1 MIDQTSAIAL
11 ILPDRGAAR
20 SYPGSDRDSN
30 AARRLVLQWGRTL
43 ANVRKVLVER
53 RLSDVAGRLH
63 ALREELRVIDEQLA
77 QLTDEADD
85 TRLRS
90 LMSET
95 PLADREFRDAQRHAD
110 AMNRRRADVLETI
123 ERLEVRQ
130 DELLDALNESR
141 R

>member
-1 MIDQTSAIAL
+1 
-11 ILPDRGAAR
+11 
-20 SYPGSDRDSN
+20 
-30 AARRLVLQWGRTL
+30 
-43 ANVRKVLVER
+43 
-53 RLSDVAGRLH
+53 LH
-63 ALREELRVIDEQLA
+63 ALREELSVIDEQFVQLA
-77 QLTDEADD
+77 DEADD

-110 AMNRRRADVLETI
+110 AMSRRRAEVVEAI

-130 DELLDALNESR
+130 DELLDALNDSR

>member
-1 MIDQTSAIAL
+1 
-11 ILPDRGAAR
+11 
-20 SYPGSDRDSN
+20 
-30 AARRLVLQWGRTL
+30 
-43 ANVRKVLVER
+43 VRKVLVER

-63 ALREELRVIDEQLA
+63 TLREELRVIDEQFV
-77 QLTDEADD
+77 QLSDEADD

-95 PLADREFRDAQRHAD
+95 PLAEREFRDAQRHAD
-110 AMNRRRADVLETI
+110 AMFRRRAEVVETI
-123 ERLEVRQ
+123 ERLEARQ

>member
-1 MIDQTSAIAL
+1 VIDQTSVIAP
-11 ILPDRGAAR
+11 ILPDRR
-20 SYPGSDRDSN
+20 
-30 AARRLVLQWGRTL
+30 RRLEPDRVCRGRRRTL
-43 ANVRKVLVER
+43 RNVRKVLVER

-63 ALREELRVIDEQLA
+63 ALREELRVIDEQFV
-77 QLTDEADD
+77 QLNDEADD

-95 PLADREFRDAQRHAD
+95 PLADREFREAQRHAD
-110 AMNRRRADVLETI
+110 AMFRRRAEVVDAI
-123 ERLEVRQ
+123 ERLEARQ

>member
-1 MIDQTSAIAL
+1 M
-11 ILPDRGAAR
+11 ILPHGSPPLEPGETGYRCNRGR
-20 SYPGSDRDSN
+20 KLD
-30 AARRLVLQWGRTL
+30 
-43 ANVRKVLVER
+43 NVRKVLVER

-63 ALREELRVIDEQLA
+63 TLREELRVIDEQFV
-77 QLTDEADD
+77 QLSDEADD

-95 PLADREFRDAQRHAD
+95 PLAEREFRDAQRHAD
-110 AMNRRRADVLETI
+110 ARFRRRAEVVETI
-123 ERLEVRQ
+123 ERLEARQ

>member
-1 MIDQTSAIAL
+1 VIDQTSAIPL
-11 ILPDRGAAR
+11 ILPDQTGQAR
-20 SYPGSDRDSN
+20 DR
-30 AARRLVLQWGRTL
+30 RRTL
-43 ANVRKVLVER
+43 RNVRKVLVER
-53 RLSDVAGRLH
+53 RLSDVASRLH
-63 ALREELRVIDEQLA
+63 ALREELSVIDEQFA
-77 QLTDEADD
+77 QLNDEADD

-90 LMSET
+90 LVSET

-110 AMNRRRADVLETI
+110 AMYRRRVDVVETI

>member
-1 MIDQTSAIAL
+1 M
-11 ILPDRGAAR
+11 
-20 SYPGSDRDSN
+20 
-30 AARRLVLQWGRTL
+30 
-43 ANVRKVLVER
+43 RKVLVER
-53 RLSDVAGRLH
+53 RLTDVASRLH
-63 ALREELRVIDEQLA
+63 ALREELRVIDEQFA
-77 QLTDEADD
+77 QLSDEADD

-90 LMSET
+90 LVSET

-110 AMNRRRADVLETI
+110 AMNRRRVDVVETI

>member
-1 MIDQTSAIAL
+1 
-11 ILPDRGAAR
+11 
-20 SYPGSDRDSN
+20 
-30 AARRLVLQWGRTL
+30 
-43 ANVRKVLVER
+43 VRKVLVER
-53 RLSDVAGRLH
+53 RLTDVASRLH
-63 ALREELRVIDEQLA
+63 ALREELRVIDEQFA
-77 QLTDEADD
+77 QLSDEADD

-90 LMSET
+90 LVSET

-110 AMNRRRADVLETI
+110 AMNRRRVDVVETI